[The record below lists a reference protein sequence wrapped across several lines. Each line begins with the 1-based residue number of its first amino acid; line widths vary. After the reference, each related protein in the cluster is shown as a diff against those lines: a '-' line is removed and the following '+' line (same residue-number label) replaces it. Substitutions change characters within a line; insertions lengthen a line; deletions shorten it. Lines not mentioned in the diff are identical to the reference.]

1 MNDRSGHFMIDRRRL
16 IRLSAASVLAP
27 AVRAAHAQAWPSR
40 VVRLIVPFSPGG
52 PTDFVAR
59 LVAERLTRNLG
70 AQVIIENRGGGGTNI
85 GAELAARATP
95 DGYTVLLGTG
105 ALAINRNLYRKLNY
119 DAATDLAP
127 VSLMV
132 ILPFFMF
139 VPNSSPAR
147 SVAEFV
153 AFAKANRGKIKFGSP
168 GTGTPPHLAGELL
181 KQLAGIEM
189 THVPYRGASDALNDL
204 IPGRID
210 LFFASG
216 STLEQS
222 RAGQIRS
229 LAVSSA
235 HRDDAAPELPAIAET
250 VPGFDVTSWYALFVP
265 AKTPPQI
272 IEKLSADTATALAD
286 PTVKGK
292 LEQLGYTVAA
302 STPDELGVQLNW
314 EIGKWGTVIR
324 AAGIGVTE

>member
-1 MNDRSGHFMIDRRRL
+1 
-16 IRLSAASVLAP
+16 
-27 AVRAAHAQAWPSR
+27 
-40 VVRLIVPFSPGG
+40 
-52 PTDFVAR
+52 
-59 LVAERLTRNLG
+59 
-70 AQVIIENRGGGGTNI
+70 
-85 GAELAARATP
+85 
-95 DGYTVLLGTG
+95 
-105 ALAINRNLYRKLNY
+105 
-119 DAATDLAP
+119 
-127 VSLMV
+127 MV

-153 AFAKANRGKIKFGSP
+153 AFAKANRGKVKFGSP

-222 RAGQIRS
+222 RAGQIRA

-235 HRDDAAPELPAIAET
+235 RRDDAAPELPAIAET
-250 VPGFDVTSWYALFVP
+250 IPGFDVTSWYALFVP

-272 IEKLSADTATALAD
+272 IEKLSADHRYRARRPHRQRQTGAARLYGRRLHPRRVGGAA
-286 PTVKGK
+286 
-292 LEQLGYTVAA
+292 QLGNRQMGHGHQGGRHWRHRMSRHTR
-302 STPDELGVQLNW
+302 SMTPRGQP
-314 EIGKWGTVIR
+314 
-324 AAGIGVTE
+324 

>member
-1 MNDRSGHFMIDRRRL
+1 MINRRRL
-16 IRLSAASVLAP
+16 VGLSAAALVAP
-27 AVRAAHAQAWPSR
+27 ALAGRPAQAQAWPNR
-40 VVRLIVPFSPGG
+40 FVRLIVPFSQGG

-59 LVAERLTRNLG
+59 LVAERLTRGLG
-70 AQVIIENRGGGGTNI
+70 VQVVIENRGGAGTNI
-85 GAELAARATP
+85 GAELVARANP
-95 DGYTVLLGTG
+95 DGYTVLVGTG
-105 ALAINRNLYRKLNY
+105 ALAINRNLYRTLAY

-127 VSLMV
+127 VTLMV

-153 AFAKANRGKIKFGSP
+153 ALAKANRGKIKFGSP

-222 RAGQIRS
+222 RAGQIRA

-235 HRDDAAPELPAIAET
+235 RRDDAAPELPAIAET
-250 VPGFDVTSWYALFVP
+250 IPGFDVTSWYALFVP

-272 IEKLSADTATALAD
+272 IEKLSDATVTALAD
-286 PTVKGK
+286 PAVKDR

-302 STPDELGVQLNW
+302 STPDELGVQLKW
-314 EIGKWGTVIR
+314 EIGKWGTVIKG
-324 AAGIGVTE
+324 AGIGVTE

>member
-1 MNDRSGHFMIDRRRL
+1 MINRRRL
-16 IRLSAASVLAP
+16 VGLSAATMLAP
-27 AVRAAHAQAWPSR
+27 ALGDRTAYAQDLSNRGWPSR
-40 VVRLIVPFSPGG
+40 FIRLIVPFTQGG

-59 LVAERLTRNLG
+59 LVAERLTKGLG
-70 AQVIIENRGGGGTNI
+70 VQVVIENRGGAGTNI
-85 GAELAARATP
+85 GAELVARANP
-95 DGYTVLLGTG
+95 DGYTVLVGTS
-105 ALAINRNLYRKLNY
+105 ALAINRNLYRTLPY

-132 ILPFFMF
+132 LLPFFMF

-153 AFAKANRGKIKFGSP
+153 VFAKANRGKVKFGSP

-216 STLEQS
+216 ATLEQA

-235 HRDDAAPELPAIAET
+235 RRDDAAPELPAIAET
-250 VPGFDVTSWYALFVP
+250 IPGFDVTSWYALLVP

-272 IEKLSADTATALAD
+272 IEKLSIDTVTALAD
-286 PTVKGK
+286 PAVKGK

-302 STPDELGVQLNW
+302 STPDELGVQLKW
-314 EIGKWGTVIR
+314 DIGKWGTVIK
-324 AAGIGVTE
+324 AAGLGVSE

>member
-1 MNDRSGHFMIDRRRL
+1 
-16 IRLSAASVLAP
+16 
-27 AVRAAHAQAWPSR
+27 
-40 VVRLIVPFSPGG
+40 
-52 PTDFVAR
+52 
-59 LVAERLTRNLG
+59 
-70 AQVIIENRGGGGTNI
+70 
-85 GAELAARATP
+85 
-95 DGYTVLLGTG
+95 
-105 ALAINRNLYRKLNY
+105 
-119 DAATDLAP
+119 
-127 VSLMV
+127 
-132 ILPFFMF
+132 MF

-153 AFAKANRGKIKFGSP
+153 AFAKANRGKVKFGSP

-181 KQLAGIEM
+181 KQLVGIEM

-235 HRDDAAPELPAIAET
+235 RRDDAAPELPAIAET
-250 VPGFDVTSWYALFVP
+250 IPGFDVTSWYALFVP

-272 IEKLSADTATALAD
+272 IEKLNADTVTALAD
-286 PTVKGK
+286 PAVKGK

-302 STPDELGVQLNW
+302 STPDELGIQLKW
-314 EIGKWGTVIR
+314 EISKWGSVIK
-324 AAGIGVTE
+324 AAGLGVTE